1 MSYRAG
7 FVGLIGL
14 PNSGKS
20 TLLNAVV
27 GEKVSIVTAKPQTTR
42 RRVMGLVSEKTFQ
55 AVFVDA
61 PGVVQAKS
69 GLNKFLFDEARDV
82 MGQSDVLVAVL
93 NVDEDSSEALD
104 EIVQLV
110 KESGKPW
117 IAVIHKDDLPV
128 LHRPRILREKLAA
141 HGAEI
146 VQGSALQNPEAL
158 RESLLEAI
166 ARHLPSSEGP
176 LYDKELF
183 TLSTTRELCGEI
195 IREKCFENLHQEVP
209 FGLAVKVLKFEE
221 DEPMIRI
228 YSEIWVAKENHRP
241 IVIGRQGSVLKNI
254 GTTARKE
261 IQNLVG
267 RKVYLDLKVSSR
279 KNWQKNPGVMKELG
293 YVVAKT

>member
-42 RRVMGLVSEKTFQ
+42 RRVMGLVNEKNFQ

-82 MGQSDVLVAVL
+82 IGQSDVLVAVL
-93 NVDEDSSEALD
+93 NVDENSSDALN
-104 EIVQLV
+104 EIVQIV

-128 LHRPRILREKLAA
+128 LHRPGILREKLAV
-141 HGAEI
+141 HGVQI

-166 ARHLPSSEGP
+166 STHLPSSEGP
-176 LYDKELF
+176 LYDKDLF

-221 DEPMIRI
+221 DEPTVRI

-279 KNWQKNPGVMKELG
+279 RNWQKNPGVMKELG